1 MAIPVYEEQSFL
13 YEVLLRFGEVDPNK
27 GKLIG
32 ASQTKITQLLKDGK
46 LLNSTIETPEQLAT
60 LDTESGTKLADVL
73 GSVNAQNIIQNQVLS
88 AALAAEQS
96 KSGALTGDL
105 STAQAQI
112 QTVTQDLAAAS
123 AEIARLK
130 ALMPNA
136 SLTTDGEP
144 EEPAETV

>member
-1 MAIPVYEEQSFL
+1 MASPVYEEQTFL

-60 LDTESGTKLADVL
+60 MDAESGTKLADVL
-73 GSVNAQNIIQNQVLS
+73 GTVNAQNIIQNQVLS

-96 KSGALTGDL
+96 KTAALTSDL
-105 STAQAQI
+105 GKAQDEIKTSA
-112 QTVTQDLAAAS
+112 QDLAAART
-123 AEIARLK
+123 EIARLE
-130 ALMPNA
+130 ALIPNE
-136 SLTTDGEP
+136 SLTTEGEP
-144 EEPAETV
+144 EDPAEIV

>member
-13 YEVLLRFGEVDPNK
+13 YEVLLRFGEIDPNK

-73 GSVNAQNIIQNQVLS
+73 GTVNAQNIIQNQVL
-88 AALAAEQS
+88 AASLASEQS
-96 KSGALTGDL
+96 ENASLANEL
-105 STAQAQI
+105 SKAQTQI
-112 QTVTQDLAAAS
+112 QTAAQDIAAAN

-130 ALMPNA
+130 ALIPNL